1 MWIFIVNALLYFL
14 TFGFYFAKDR
24 KLSIRAI
31 VFLIY
36 TVFACASIYAI
47 NIGIYFDAFGSFSF
61 NSLSLTP
68 YILNYLLVLLMA
80 QGLQGLRSIK
90 YDAISLNNKF
100 IFFFELSIIALSL
113 IYMVFQ
119 YMWNQLFS
127 EVDLVDIYEAGHSWE
142 QDYVFP
148 DPLWNVIY
156 FRSQQLLA
164 FATPLIYIIEFMNL
178 ALNKNTFKSMTI
190 ILLIFAPKVL
200 GCGMAG
206 NRGGIVFAFAS
217 LAFFI
222 MFFWPKLSAKLKRTI
237 VVGGLAMILFGG
249 IYLAAISFSRAGD
262 DSEKAVESAIR
273 YFGESFPNLGWNI
286 WAIDGSHLEGM
297 RMYPTLYDLFG
308 GGAPEFEAEGVGGM
322 QYYYEIISR
331 WPILIFKTF
340 FGDMYVEFGPVIPFV
355 IVLLYLAM
363 AYGMQKALKNSVFSL
378 LIVHFTFM
386 VLIWG
391 LFDSYLTQD
400 NLISLILTFFV
411 AVWLNKI
418 LSKRL
423 SASEESALKDLSTK

>member
-14 TFGFYFAKDR
+14 TSVFYYAKDR
-24 KLSIRAI
+24 KFSIRAI

-36 TVFACASIYAI
+36 TVFGCASIYAI
-47 NIGIYFDAFGSFSF
+47 SSGIYFDIFGSFSF

-68 YILNYLLVLLMA
+68 FVLNYILVLIMA

-90 YDAISLNNKF
+90 FDAISLNNKY
-100 IFFFELSIIALSL
+100 IFFFELFIIGLSL
-113 IYMVFQ
+113 VYMVFQ
-119 YMWNQLFS
+119 YLWSQLFS
-127 EVDLVDIYEAGHSWE
+127 EVDLVDIYEAGHSGE

-148 DPLWNVIY
+148 NPLWNVIY

-178 ALNKNTFKSMTI
+178 ALDKKPFKSMMI

-200 GCGMAG
+200 GCGMSG

-222 MFFWPKLSAKLKRTI
+222 MFFWPKISAKLKRTI
-237 VVGGLAMILFGG
+237 IISGLAMIVLGG
-249 IYLAAISFSRAGD
+249 AYLAAISFSRAGD

-273 YFGESFPNLGWNI
+273 YFGETFPNLGWNI
-286 WAIDGSHLEGM
+286 WAIDGNHLEGM
-297 RMYPTLYDLFG
+297 RMYPLLYDLAG
-308 GGAPEFEAEGVGGM
+308 GSLPQFDADGIGGL
-322 QYYYEIISR
+322 QYHYEIISR

-340 FGDMYVEFGPVIPFV
+340 FGDLYVEFGPVIPFV
-355 IVLLYLAM
+355 IVILYLFM
-363 AYGMQKALKNSVFSL
+363 ARAMQKALKDSIFSL
-378 LIVHFTFM
+378 LIVHFSFM

-391 LFDSYLTQD
+391 LFDCYLIQD
-400 NLISLILTFFV
+400 NIISLILTFLV
-411 AVWLNKI
+411 ALWLNKI

-423 SASEESALKDLSTK
+423 ASKEETTLENISTR